1 MLNINNR
8 YYKRSMQ
15 QNGKNISNFPR
26 LLHSLETSR
35 PVPEAMHNKE
45 AGFTLIE
52 VIVTMLIAGILATI
66 AGLSIVQG
74 VKGYVFASETAAI
87 TQKAELALARMSL
100 ELRDISD
107 VTEASET
114 KIEYKCAVEPEVG
127 HTIELVG
134 SEITIDTDD
143 DLVDEVKGLV
153 LRYYKKKVY
162 NEVDKEW
169 EWNDWDI
176 NSDTIEKLLVIH
188 IDLILDHTDPDIPD
202 GITFST
208 TINPRNT
215 F

>member
-66 AGLSIVQG
+66 AGLGIVQG
-74 VKGYVFASETAAI
+74 VKGYVFASENAAM
-87 TQKAELALARMSL
+87 TQKAELALTRMSL

-107 VTEASET
+107 VTVIIDT
-114 KIEYKCAVEPEVG
+114 PT
-127 HTIELVG
+127 TITYTRDSSDPSRTIKFEN
-134 SEITIDTDD
+134 SEITLDSNI
-143 DLVDEVKGLV
+143 LVDEVSD
-153 LRYYKKKVY
+153 LRLSYIKKLTIDG
-162 NEVDKEW
+162 NEKNW
-169 EWNDWDI
+169 EKDNDP
-176 NSDTIEKLLVIH
+176 IEELIIH
-188 IDLILDHTDPDIPD
+188 IALSLNHTDPDITE
-202 GITFST
+202 GITFTT
-208 TINPRNT
+208 TINPRNN